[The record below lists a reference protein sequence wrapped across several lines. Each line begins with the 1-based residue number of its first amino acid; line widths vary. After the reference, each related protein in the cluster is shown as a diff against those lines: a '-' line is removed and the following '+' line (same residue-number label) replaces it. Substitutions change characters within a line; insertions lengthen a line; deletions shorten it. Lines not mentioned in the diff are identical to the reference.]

1 MIPAICWTV
10 IAGVLLL
17 YCYATYKHSI
27 KGIAL
32 ALIISVIALL
42 ATTSGAFVILAALGL
57 FALLGMTAYK
67 TIR

>member
-1 MIPAICWTV
+1 VITAICWTV

-17 YCYATYKHSI
+17 HCYSIYKRNI

-32 ALIISVIALL
+32 ALAISVIALL

-57 FALLGMTAYK
+57 YALLGMTAYK